1 MTLSL
6 PSRAAAAV
14 ADADAAD
21 AAAAVV
27 DVIEVVDAFLVV
39 SSFPRLGK
47 HLDRTPL
54 GNSWCCLGFGY

>member
-6 PSRAAAAV
+6 PSPAAAAV
-14 ADADAAD
+14 ADAADAAD
-21 AAAAVV
+21 AAAVV
-27 DVIEVVDAFLVV
+27 DVVDVVAFLVV

-54 GNSWCCLGFGY
+54 GNSWCY

>member
-6 PSRAAAAV
+6 PSPAAAAV
-14 ADADAAD
+14 ADAAD
-21 AAAAVV
+21 AAAVV
-27 DVIEVVDAFLVV
+27 DVVEVVDVAAFLVV

-54 GNSWCCLGFGY
+54 GNSWCY